1 MSQQHFYWYE
11 VDEDGPLV
19 GFGLDVTL
27 LEGVGQILLGPFEV
41 VVEHVLPPDVILV
54 GHLLGLGVPA
64 QTANKIMSIKSQHPI
79 YCICHN
85 YMRQQKRVS
94 IVSSNLKMGE
104 LFIWIMNMKP

>member
-1 MSQQHFYWYE
+1 MSQQHLDGYE

-41 VVEHVLPPDVILV
+41 VVEHVLPPYVILV

-64 QTANKIMSIKSQHPI
+64 NSKQNHEHKIIT
-79 YCICHN
+79 
-85 YMRQQKRVS
+85 
-94 IVSSNLKMGE
+94 SNL
-104 LFIWIMNMKP
+104 LYLS